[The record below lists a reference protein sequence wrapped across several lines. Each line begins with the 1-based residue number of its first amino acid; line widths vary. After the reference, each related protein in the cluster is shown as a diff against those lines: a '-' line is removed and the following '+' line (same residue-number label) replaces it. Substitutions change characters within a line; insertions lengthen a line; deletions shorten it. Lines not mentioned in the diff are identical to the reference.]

1 MSSFQE
7 VKYIQYIH
15 YLYPLELAQ
24 ADELSAKKKKK
35 KKKTL
40 EGEEVSTAANIYL
53 IMVEI
58 CLCDTYFSP
67 LSQK

>member
-24 ADELSAKKKKK
+24 AYELSAK

>member
-35 KKKTL
+35 L

-58 CLCDTYFSP
+58 CLCDTYFSSF
-67 LSQK
+67 SQK